1 MKMNHIRLLVLDF
14 DGVMTDNRV
23 LVDQD
28 GREAVWCHRGDGYGI
43 GLLKKSGVEVVVVSM
58 EPNPVVAA
66 RCRKL
71 DIPCIQDCTDK
82 LTALKNL
89 ADEKNLKPKEM
100 AFVGND
106 LNDLEAL
113 QWVGWP
119 VAVADAVPE
128 VLEVARHITRRNGG
142 YGAVRE
148 VADWILKD
156 SGYGM
161 RDTRCGI

>member
-1 MKMNHIRLLVLDF
+1 MSTPTKKDWAAVRLLVLDF

-23 LVDQD
+23 LVDEN
-28 GREAVWCHRGDGYGI
+28 GCESVWCHRGDGYGV
-43 GLLKKSGVEVVVVSM
+43 GLLKKAGVEVMVLST

-71 DIPCIQDCTDK
+71 KVPCIHDCPDK
-82 LTALKNL
+82 LQALKQVAEKRGL
-89 ADEKNLKPKEM
+89 ASADI

-106 LNDLEAL
+106 INDLEGL
-113 QWVGWP
+113 RWVGLP

-128 VLEVARHITRRNGG
+128 VLQVARFVTRRDGG

-148 VADWILKD
+148 VADHIIR
-156 SGYGM
+156 S
-161 RDTRCGI
+161 R

>member
-1 MKMNHIRLLVLDF
+1 MNPHNIRLLALDF

-43 GLLKKSGVEVVVVSM
+43 GMLKKAGMEVVVVSM

-66 RCRKL
+66 RCQKL
-71 DIPCIQDCTDK
+71 DIPCIHDCADK
-82 LTALKNL
+82 LTALKNM
-89 ADEKNLKPKEM
+89 ARMKNLKPEEV

-113 QWVGWP
+113 RWVGYP
-119 VAVADAVPE
+119 IAVADAVPE
-128 VLEVARHITRRNGG
+128 VLASVRHVTKRKGG

-148 VADWILKD
+148 VADWILSHD
-156 SGYGM
+156 EG
-161 RDTRCGI
+161 